1 MTNSGIP
8 AYFIFNVDPIHY
20 ILSPS
25 KFLSDAKV
33 LKKIIMISARI
44 ISFYCVLDCVRT
56 YTVFLTIIMG
66 SVSNTY
72 SILALLLANFSG
84 LPCRFTVS
92 FCRLSLLVHQ
102 MVQEAIEIFGGIAL
116 SVIFWALSIL
126 IAIIVKKSG
135 DIAPLIFGI
144 LLGAA
149 GATLFAVFVCLHV
162 VSSIVKTSN
171 EIVRQCQ
178 LKSKLAFVETRNAKF
193 KMAAKAIWYETRAM
207 KPISIHYR
215 PFCNIDITFVMT
227 YVQNVRSRVFDM
239 ILIF

>member
-33 LKKIIMISARI
+33 LKKIIRISARI

-66 SVSNTY
+66 GVSNTY
-72 SILALLLANFSG
+72 SIIALLLANFSG
-84 LPCRFTVS
+84 LPCRFTLY

-162 VSSIVKTSN
+162 VSSIVNKSK
-171 EIVRQCQ
+171 EIIRQCQ
-178 LKSKLAFVETRNAKF
+178 LKSKMVYVEARNIKF
-193 KMAAKAIWYETRAM
+193 KMAAKAIWYEARAM
-207 KPISIHYR
+207 KPIRVHYR

-227 YVQNVRSRVFDM
+227 YIQNVRSRVFDM